1 VSDLWPRRVSYVF
14 PIYDESGNIE
24 LLHRTISEVV
34 APLSDRYE
42 FSFVYVNDGSGDD
55 SLAKLHDLTRTDDR
69 VTVIDLSRNFGHQVA
84 VTAGLDATDADAVI
98 VMDSDMQDPPAVSL
112 ELLERWEEGYDV
124 VYAQRR
130 SRQDTAFKRFTAR
143 GFYWLLRRLADIDIP
158 ENTGDFR
165 LLDRKVVDELRKYRE
180 HNRFLRGLVSY
191 VGFRQTAVLFDRDAR
206 HAGTTGYPLRK
217 MLRFAADGIL
227 GFSAAPLKLVARIG
241 YSISALSLF
250 GILYVLGVKLLSPE
264 SAVPGWAF
272 MTIAMFFLGGI
283 QITML
288 GLLGSYI
295 GRIYTESQGRPLYGV
310 ASVRTGGEP
319 APPPRRRVLSAAPVV
334 AVPDGHVLDGPA
346 EPASDGAAVAPSDA
360 AERLVPV
367 DAAAGGRR

>member
-1 VSDLWPRRVSYVF
+1 MSDQWPRRVSYVF
-14 PIYDESGNIE
+14 PIFNESGNIE

-42 FSFVYVNDGSGDD
+42 FSFVYVNDGSEDD
-55 SLAKLHDLTRTDDR
+55 SLAKLHELTGTDDR

-112 ELLERWEEGYDV
+112 ELLERWEDGYDV

-130 SRQDTAFKRFTAR
+130 SRQDTVFKRSTAH

-206 HAGTTGYPLRK
+206 HAGSTGYPLRK

-241 YSISALSLF
+241 YSISALSLL

-283 QITML
+283 QISML

-310 ASVRTGGEP
+310 SSVRSGGEP
-319 APPPRRRVLSAAPVV
+319 APAPRRRTLRAAQGGG
-334 AVPDGHVLDGPA
+334 AEQRVPT
-346 EPASDGAAVAPSDA
+346 EAAV
-360 AERLVPV
+360 
-367 DAAAGGRR
+367 GGSR